1 MQQPGAG
8 DARNIASIG
17 DFFRQTGASYR
28 VYDLGRR
35 IEACGKRQFEL
46 FEALHSPWPW
56 PIQRHACFGVVFWY
70 PQREDAR
77 MVWFLRLPL
86 DEQGLL
92 IPAARDSFLESLL
105 ARVGQNIEALRSGE
119 QLEDTPEDSP
129 VAFKPREDRLASF
142 HARVTAALELP
153 ASRHYPHALDYLR
166 GDSGWEQWAFVGMQG
181 LADVAARH
189 RQHAGLIAA
198 ALADLPVEPLEAL
211 CGALDSEASGVE
223 IGAALQARL
232 DRELAGGDAASPR
245 VAAACLRGIAG
256 GPQRPAQNRAGQ
268 SGAAQKSVAAIRR
281 QMLASALAHPVGCDL
296 EVLAS
301 VTGRL
306 WEELRDAELLAAF
319 LAAAAH
325 NRDGQGAFNQLLI
338 DLLYLPGMREPVLE
352 GFRQPQ
358 RPEALSIAIGGFF
371 SALRG

>member
-1 MQQPGAG
+1 MEQRGAS
-8 DARNIASIG
+8 DARGIASIG
-17 DFFRQTGASYR
+17 DFFRHTGASYR

-35 IEACGKRQFEL
+35 IEACGKRQFKL

-56 PIQRHACFGVVFWY
+56 PIQRHACLGIVFWY

-105 ARVGQNIEALRSGE
+105 ARVGQNIDALSSGE
-119 QLEDTPEDSP
+119 RLEDTPEDSP

-142 HARVTAALELP
+142 HARITAALDLP
-153 ASRHYPHALDYLR
+153 PSRHCEHALDYL
-166 GDSGWEQWAFVGMQG
+166 GGASGWEQWAFVGVQG

-189 RQHAGLIAA
+189 REHAGLIAA
-198 ALADLPVEPLEAL
+198 ALAELPVEPLEAL
-211 CGALDSEASGVE
+211 CGALDSEPLGVE

-232 DRELAGGDAASPR
+232 DAELAAGDGASPR
-245 VAAACLRGIAG
+245 VVAACLRGIAG
-256 GPQRPAQNRAGQ
+256 GPRQLTGRRDAQGNP
-268 SGAAQKSVAAIRR
+268 VEAIRR
-281 QMLASALAHPVGCDL
+281 QMLARALAQPAGRDL

-301 VTGRL
+301 VAGRL

-319 LAAAAH
+319 LAAAAQ
-325 NRDGQGAFNQLLI
+325 NPDGQDAFNQLLI

-358 RPEALSIAIGGFF
+358 RPAVLSAAIGGFF
-371 SALRG
+371 AALRG